1 MHWSTALY
9 KAAEAFNGGPRSFPL
24 ASEADF
30 ARKHG
35 YEPPNK
41 DYKKLFF
48 RLAAASRSQRDPDAG
63 AYSAG

>member
-9 KAAEAFNGGPRSFPL
+9 KAVDAFDGGARSFPL

-30 ARKHG
+30 ARKYA
-35 YEPPNK
+35 YELLNE

-48 RLAAASRSQRDPDAG
+48 CQTSLSCPQRN
-63 AYSAG
+63 